1 VGEAVRAAAGKKDV
15 PLVVSSRDKRYN
27 ITMTNNT
34 KTVAIDWQF
43 VPGDD
48 FPHDANPWTPYK
60 TEEK

>member
-1 VGEAVRAAAGKKDV
+1 
-15 PLVVSSRDKRYN
+15 
-27 ITMTNNT
+27 MTNNT